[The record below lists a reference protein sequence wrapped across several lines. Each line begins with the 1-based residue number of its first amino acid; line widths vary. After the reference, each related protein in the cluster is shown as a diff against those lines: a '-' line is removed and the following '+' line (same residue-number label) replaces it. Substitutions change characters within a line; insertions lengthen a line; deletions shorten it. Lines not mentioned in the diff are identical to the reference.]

1 MMWFRGMLVQV
12 LEALF
17 IMLWVFYMIGCK
29 FIVRLEKILFWF
41 LEYATSGM
49 YLKVPLLLVML
60 MLSF

>member
-12 LEALF
+12 LAALF

-49 YLKVPLLLVML
+49 
-60 MLSF
+60 